1 MPATIQLPDWTGL
14 ECTVAPIILTQG
26 HGWEP
31 LIRQVLLQ
39 IWLLT
44 LSRKTGLRAGKVGTT
59 STSRVKDLRLDI
71 QYHKRRL
78 MGGEGMLITQNKK
91 VKTKQAKNTWGQD
104 PTIYIFNFLFLYFM
118 CTGVFPSKHVP
129 VPHPCSVCIWFH
141 GTVIIEDDKPPCHV
155 GARNGDQLLG
165 KSSQS
170 S

>member
-78 MGGEGMLITQNKK
+78 TGGEGMLITQNKK

-104 PTIYIFNFLFLYFM
+104 PTIYIFNFLFISLFYVHGCFSQQACP
-118 CTGVFPSKHVP
+118 CTTSMQRLHLIPWD
-129 VPHPCSVCIWFH
+129 C
-141 GTVIIEDDKPPCHV
+141 DY
-155 GARNGDQLLG
+155 RRR
-165 KSSQS
+165 
-170 S
+170 